1 MASQNVIVALTVH
14 EILNKHIADK
24 LA

>member
-14 EILNKHIADK
+14 EILNKHIADNP
-24 LA
+24 A